1 MWLTQMI
8 VKPKRT
14 SSNISAV
21 SQNLLKRKESP
32 MLLPTKY
39 AITRNEKSLDEL
51 AQLLVLQGVD
61 SLCQVRAKS
70 YSLSS
75 LKQAIGPYVKGI
87 VLVNSASYDGSDV
100 APFYGVHFTS
110 KDLSDKALIQ
120 SVRHSGAQYLAA
132 SCHNEQEIELANK
145 AGCDFITIS
154 PVEPTNSHPD
164 ATPIGWQRF
173 AELSKLANMRTFALG
188 GQSTHNVEH
197 AQSYGAHGVA
207 GISDFWQAE
216 K

>member
-75 LKQAIGPYVKGI
+75 LKQAIAPYVKGI

-100 APFYGVHFTS
+100 APFMACTLPQKTS
-110 KDLSDKALIQ
+110 QIRL
-120 SVRHSGAQYLAA
+120 
-132 SCHNEQEIELANK
+132 
-145 AGCDFITIS
+145 
-154 PVEPTNSHPD
+154 
-164 ATPIGWQRF
+164 
-173 AELSKLANMRTFALG
+173 
-188 GQSTHNVEH
+188 
-197 AQSYGAHGVA
+197 
-207 GISDFWQAE
+207 
-216 K
+216 

>member
-1 MWLTQMI
+1 
-8 VKPKRT
+8 
-14 SSNISAV
+14 
-21 SQNLLKRKESP
+21 
-32 MLLPTKY
+32 MLLPAKY

-51 AQLLVLQGVD
+51 AQLLALQSTGG
-61 SLCQVRAKS
+61 LCQLRAKS
-70 YSLSS
+70 HSLTS
-75 LKQAIGPYVKGI
+75 LKQVIGPYVKGI
-87 VLVNSASYDGSDV
+87 VLVNSASYDGTDV
-100 APFYGVHFTS
+100 APFHGVHLTS
-110 KDLSDKALIQ
+110 KDLSDKALVK

-132 SCHNEQEIELANK
+132 SCHNEQEIELANQ

-154 PVEPTNSHPD
+154 PVEATNSHPD

-173 AELSKLANMRTFALG
+173 AELSKLANMPTFALG

-207 GISDFWQAE
+207 GISDFWKVE